1 MSNQSSTYILTYD
14 IGTTSAKTCLFT
26 LGEKLVLVAAEAVG
40 YELITTPDGGAEQR
54 ADDWWNALCQGTK
67 TVLEQTGCQGKDISA
82 ISFCCQMQALI
93 LADKDGV
100 PVRNPMGYMDGRAI
114 QEFKTG
120 FTIGWPKIEGLNA
133 FKLLPSLIVTGGAAA
148 TAKDPL
154 WKYHWV
160 RQNEPSCFDRA
171 VHWLD
176 VRDYLAFKCTGRACM
191 TRDSA
196 HLTFLYDTRKGKEK
210 WSSALCRIFNVD
222 ASLLPPVENALDKAG
237 TLCTSAASD
246 LGLEPEIPVFNGGGD
261 TSMISMGSGCL
272 DLNDTHIYTGTSGW
286 VIANVDRRM
295 VDVRHFIAAI
305 AGALPGQ
312 YNYIAEQETSG
323 LCLQWVKDHLALDAI
338 GVYWNNSQMPKMDDD
353 ALYGLMNQKV
363 LEIEPGSGGL
373 IFTPW
378 LHGNRA
384 PREDALVRGMFFN
397 IGLHTGKRAMIRS
410 VLEGMAFHKRWM
422 LEAVEK
428 KVGSVPVLR
437 FAGGG
442 ARSEVLCQILA
453 DVLNKEI
460 QVPVSP
466 QNVGATG
473 AAIVCGMGLGII
485 ESAQDAK
492 SLIEVKSV
500 YQPEKKNRQVYD
512 RMFKVFKKLYDRNKK
527 LFHSLNQQ

>member
-1 MSNQSSTYILTYD
+1 
-14 IGTTSAKTCLFT
+14 C
-26 LGEKLVLVAAEAVG
+26 
-40 YELITTPDGGAEQR
+40 
-54 ADDWWNALCQGTK
+54 
-67 TVLEQTGCQGKDISA
+67 
-82 ISFCCQMQALI
+82 
-93 LADKDGV
+93 
-100 PVRNPMGYMDGRAI
+100 
-114 QEFKTG
+114 
-120 FTIGWPKIEGLNA
+120 
-133 FKLLPSLIVTGGAAA
+133 
-148 TAKDPL
+148 TA
-154 WKYHWV
+154 
-160 RQNEPSCFDRA
+160 
-171 VHWLD
+171 
-176 VRDYLAFKCTGRACM
+176 
-191 TRDSA
+191 
-196 HLTFLYDTRKGKEK
+196 
-210 WSSALCRIFNVD
+210 
-222 ASLLPPVENALDKAG
+222 
-237 TLCTSAASD
+237 AASD

-338 GVYWNNSQMPKMDDD
+338 GVYLNNSQMPDMDDD

-384 PREDALVRGMFFN
+384 PREDALARGMFFN

-428 KVGSVPVLR
+428 KVGTDSTLR
-437 FAGGG
+437 FVGGG

-466 QNVGATG
+466 QNVGAAG

-492 SLIEVKSV
+492 SLIEVESI

-512 RMFKVFKKLYDRNKK
+512 RMFRVFKKLYDRNKK